1 MRVMKD
7 SGVEYI
13 GLVPSNWS
21 ILKTIYVL
29 DMPITDGP
37 HTTPELLDSGIP
49 FISAEAISTGKN
61 RFQSYERI
69 CFRGFLSNLLFEI
82 YTKEK
87 RYLHGKVR
95 GNNRACGNG
104 RNR

>member
-49 FISAEAISTGKN
+49 FISAEAISTGKIDFN
-61 RFQSYERI
+61 HM
-69 CFRGFLSNLLFEI
+69 RG
-82 YTKEK
+82 
-87 RYLHGKVR
+87 
-95 GNNRACGNG
+95 
-104 RNR
+104 